1 MEALDNSRVHLALQE
16 ALRAPD
22 TFAAARRDSAEPRSA
37 LKRLLAPIAA
47 RLVPFFARRQVEWNV
62 AVAKALEAT
71 VRSLDERDRWIAEL
85 AARLRST
92 EEKVA
97 QLETELRSARE
108 AEEDARKKLAV
119 LGVRLRGLEEQ
130 LPAPDRT
137 GPG

>member
-1 MEALDNSRVHLALQE
+1 MERLDNSRAHLALQE
-16 ALRAPD
+16 VLRIPD
-22 TFAAARRDSAEPRSA
+22 TFAAARRDSAERRSG

-47 RLVPFFARRQVEWNV
+47 RLVPFFARRQVEWNF

-71 VRSLDERDRWIAEL
+71 VRSLDERDRWIEEL

-108 AEEDARKKLAV
+108 AEDDARKKVAV
-119 LGVRLRGLEEQ
+119 LGVRLRDLEERR
-130 LPAPDRT
+130 PRPERT
-137 GPG
+137 GPA